1 MRNDNLTN
9 FAYVGPDDGKQQPP
23 EIYTAFRPANPNDP
37 TPIQPGETTQLK
49 NTQTGKYCRLAQLAP
64 GIVSPATCNTQGVIC
79 DQDTIATATVLTYT
93 GSGLSYNG
101 VPLVEVP
108 PSKTLVLSSDPACTV
123 PGGDKLTFPPAILC
137 EFKIHAPG
145 LLVACSLPWALA
157 IPPRLDWRRCCSL
170 GATVCDD
177 HPCHYAR
184 WSPYNRPWLA
194 CPPPQVGPSHL
205 WSHPPLRASRRPW
218 PPPARTS

>member
-1 MRNDNLTN
+1 MTHPAAAPPSGTPLQPLTPIKILDKDGNPVRNDNLTN

-79 DQDTIATATVLTYT
+79 DQDTIATATILTYT

-101 VPLVEVP
+101 VPLVEAA
-108 PSKTLVLSSDPACTV
+108 PSKTLVLTADPACTV
-123 PGGDKLTFPPAILC
+123 PGGDKLAFPPATLR
-137 EFKIHAPG
+137 ELQGGAALTIHVV
-145 LLVACSLPWALA
+145 L
-157 IPPRLDWRRCCSL
+157 
-170 GATVCDD
+170 
-177 HPCHYAR
+177 
-184 WSPYNRPWLA
+184 
-194 CPPPQVGPSHL
+194 
-205 WSHPPLRASRRPW
+205 
-218 PPPARTS
+218 